1 MLNSLFIWVVFKV
14 IKYKNICAS
23 IGKSNIDL
31 DKEHVK
37 EIVKGSFNEIF
48 KSSKYTNASLNQF
61 NLKI

>member
-1 MLNSLFIWVVFKV
+1 M

-61 NLKI
+61 NLKIWK